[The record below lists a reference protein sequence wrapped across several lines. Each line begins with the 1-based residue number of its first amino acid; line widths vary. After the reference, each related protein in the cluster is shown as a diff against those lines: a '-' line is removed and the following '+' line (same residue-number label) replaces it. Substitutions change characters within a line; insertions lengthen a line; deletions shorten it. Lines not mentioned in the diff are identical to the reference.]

1 MVRSIN
7 SKTRSSSAEAN
18 TSLAQTAYDVVLSRI
33 LDGTFATGSQVS
45 EGRIASDLGLS
56 RTPLREAIGRL
67 EGEGLM
73 QRSGRSVTVRSMSL
87 RDYMEVLHMRRL
99 LECEA
104 AGIAATSIAEETV
117 KALRERVAAMEAG
130 VSSAEHWALD
140 DDLHDAIARA
150 TGSSL
155 LIKTVADLRRRTRM
169 FGRDRIPGRFE
180 GGKQEHLRILDALAA
195 RNREA
200 AIQAMAEHLENAKNA
215 ILSELQRFG

>member
-1 MVRSIN
+1 MD
-7 SKTRSSSAEAN
+7 SKTQNSASETN
-18 TSLAQTAYDVVLSRI
+18 TTLAQTAYDVLLSRI

-45 EGRIASDLGLS
+45 EGRIANDLGLS

-73 QRSGRSVTVRSMSL
+73 QRSGRSVTVRAISL

-99 LECEA
+99 LECDA
-104 AGIAATSIAEETV
+104 AGIAAASISLDVVAV
-117 KALRERVAAMEAG
+117 LHERVQAMQDS

-140 DDLHDAIARA
+140 DDLHDAIARS

-180 GGKQEHLRILDALAA
+180 GGRQEHLRILDALSA
-195 RNREA
+195 RNRGA

-215 ILSELQRFG
+215 ILAELQRFG